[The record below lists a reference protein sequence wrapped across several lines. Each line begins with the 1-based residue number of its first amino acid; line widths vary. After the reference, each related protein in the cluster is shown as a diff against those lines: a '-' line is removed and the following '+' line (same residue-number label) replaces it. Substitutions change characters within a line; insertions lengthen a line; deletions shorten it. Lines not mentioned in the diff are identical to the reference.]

1 MLSVTLGPREDWFTE
16 AGIETLLSQE
26 WTVTHESDRV
36 GLRLNGE
43 VPLERAR
50 TGELPS
56 EGAVTGALQVP
67 PNGQPVLFGPD
78 HPLTGGYPII
88 ASVDDVDL
96 AAQLPPGAKLRFTT
110 SARPTPNARPA
121 EASRTAA
128 GSRTNENEG

>member
-1 MLSVTLGPREDWFTE
+1 MTVTLGPREDWFTS

-36 GLRLNGE
+36 GLRLSGQ
-43 VPLERAR
+43 VALERAR

-88 ASVDDVDL
+88 ASVDDVDF
-96 AAQLPPGAKLRFTT
+96 AAQLPPGVRLRFTT
-110 SARPTPNARPA
+110 
-121 EASRTAA
+121 
-128 GSRTNENEG
+128 GSRSTTNRQNES